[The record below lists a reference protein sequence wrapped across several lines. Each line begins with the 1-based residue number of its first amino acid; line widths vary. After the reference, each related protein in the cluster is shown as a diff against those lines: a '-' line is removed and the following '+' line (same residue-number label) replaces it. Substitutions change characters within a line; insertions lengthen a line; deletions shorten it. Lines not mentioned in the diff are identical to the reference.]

1 MSLRYLALFAVVIV
15 ASGCNPTTPPAGNA
29 NTARPAGTP
38 TTACALSANQTTNGL
53 SMTCAVTGPLPN
65 IRLDPLVAGN
75 APCGINSWTVSGQ
88 TVTTPIAAIYGQNGD
103 DNNARVRVGVTL
115 GPGTHAGSIAKDNT
129 LANCN
134 STVGPSFAISTT
146 YAGTHVALVDKG
158 RNPMCVFQSKLTLT
172 SFNQTLTAG
181 VPVNISGMTKQGTQD
196 GLEKRVDLEVAKAVN
211 GLLNAQAPL
220 PPTFASSSG
229 RCSDWQPFTGN

>member
-1 MSLRYLALFAVVIV
+1 MSLRYLALFAVIII
-15 ASGCNPTTPPAGNA
+15 ASGCHPTTPGNT
-29 NTARPAGTP
+29 NTAPPAGTP
-38 TTACALSANQTTNGL
+38 TTTCGLSANQTTNGL
-53 SMTCAVTGPLPN
+53 SMTCTVTGPLPN
-65 IRLDPLVAGN
+65 MRVDPLVAGN
-75 APCGINSWTVSGQ
+75 PQCGINSWTVSGQ
-88 TVTTPIAAIYGQNGD
+88 TVSTPLVAIYGQNGD
-103 DNNARVRVGVTL
+103 DSNARVRLGVTL

-129 LANCN
+129 LDSCN

-146 YAGTHVALVDKG
+146 FAGNQISLVDKT

-172 SFNQTLTAG
+172 SFTQTLTAG

-196 GLEKRVDLEVAKAVN
+196 GLQKRIDLELAKAVN

-220 PPTFASSSG
+220 PANFASTNG